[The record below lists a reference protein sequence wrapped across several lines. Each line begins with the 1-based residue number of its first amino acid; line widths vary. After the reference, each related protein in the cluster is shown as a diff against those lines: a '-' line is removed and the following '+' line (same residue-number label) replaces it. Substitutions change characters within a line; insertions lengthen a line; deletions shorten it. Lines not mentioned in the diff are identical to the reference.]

1 MDFVISKGALWD
13 SVDIINPAIM
23 DNLVHI
29 VAEPASTSIEISA
42 QNDHA
47 LIVRVVEAE
56 SINGAAMSLNVKQ
69 ILNLGKTD
77 ESYDDISFDYEPGDR
92 EVKTF
97 VGCVESWIKYDN
109 KVPKYIPYG
118 FGESEDFSEE
128 CFDRISTESAHLL
141 KRIFEEFYAPTVSY
155 SETHMRVQDEDLEF
169 YAKIKSNVTYLNIIA

>member
-13 SVDIINPAIM
+13 TIDIINPAIM
-23 DNLVHI
+23 DNLIHI
-29 VAEPASTSIEISA
+29 VAEPSSTSIEISA

-56 SINGAAMSLNVKQ
+56 SIGGAAMSLNVKE
-69 ILNLGKTD
+69 ILSLGKMD
-77 ESYDDISFDYEPGDR
+77 ESYDDISFDYEPGDK

-97 VGCVESWIKYDN
+97 VGCVESWIKYEN

-118 FGESEDFSEE
+118 FGAAEDFNEE
-128 CFDRISTESAHLL
+128 CFDRISTESSHLL
-141 KRIFEEFYAPTVSY
+141 HRISEEFYDPAVSY

-169 YAKIKSNVTYLNIIA
+169 YAKIKSNVAYLNIIA